1 MSFVKVQKNKAYF
14 KRFQVKFRRR
24 REGKT
29 DYYQRK
35 RLITQRK
42 NKYNT
47 AKWRFVVRKT
57 NSQVLCQVV
66 WSTIVGD
73 RVKCEASSSELKRF
87 GLTAGLT
94 NYSAAYCA
102 GLLCAKRLLKAID
115 AENKTKGVTTAP
127 MSKTFD
133 LIKEADGNF
142 VNIED
147 LRNSKKIEQRPFT
160 CFLDLGL
167 TRATVGNRVFGA
179 VKGAIDGGL
188 NIPCKE
194 KIFPHIREDK
204 KEKKGGKEKKG
215 NQSKT
220 PHRDRIYGKHVN
232 DYMEL
237 LRKTPEKFTKHF
249 SLWDKCM
256 KANKVTK
263 LEDLYKKVHAEIR
276 ANPDRV
282 KSTRPKAKRLTA
294 PERFKRRDGTN
305 VHTGVK
311 GKKFLRD
318 RKITLATRKKRV
330 QDKISKWAS
339 ERLKGK

>member
-35 RLITQRK
+35 RLICQRK

-47 AKWRFVVRKT
+47 AKWRFVVRRT
-57 NSQVLCQVV
+57 CSRIVCQVV

-73 RVKCEASSSELKRF
+73 RVKCEASSEELKRF

-94 NYSAAYCA
+94 NYSAAYCT
-102 GLLCAKRLLKAID
+102 GLLCAKRLLKTLD
-115 AENKTKGVTTAP
+115 AENTKKGGVTTAP
-127 MSKTFD
+127 LSQTFD
-133 LIKEADGNF
+133 LVKEADGTF
-142 VNIED
+142 VNIEE
-147 LRNSKKIEQRPFT
+147 LRNKKNIEQRPFT

-167 TRATVGNRVFGA
+167 TRATIGNRVFGC

-194 KIFPHIREDK
+194 KIFPHIRE
-204 KEKKGGKEKKG
+204 GKEKKG

-220 PHRDRIYGKHVN
+220 PHRDRIYGLHVQT
-232 DYMEL
+232 YMEL
-237 LRKTPEKFTKHF
+237 LKKSPEKFKLQF
-249 SLWDKCM
+249 KLWDECLKT
-256 KANKVTK
+256 NKVTK

-276 ANPDRV
+276 KNPDRV
-282 KSTRPKAKRLTA
+282 KSKRPKSVRLTK
-294 PERFKRRDGTN
+294 EEKFKRRDGKN
-305 VHTGVK
+305 VQTGIG
-311 GKKFLRD
+311 GKKYLRD

-330 QDKISKWAS
+330 QDKINKWAS
-339 ERLKGK
+339 ERLKK